1 MAICLPGMASRLNL
15 AATSATRSAPFVITM
30 NCIST
35 MMRKMIKPTT
45 TFPLSTKS
53 PKALMTW
60 PDEPILVRMF
70 LVVETLI
77 PSLNRVV
84 TSSGDG
90 KMENSRGSRMVMV
103 VTRIIMERDIFNI
116 IATSTRPAGSG
127 MINSSMIISTKST
140 TE

>member
-1 MAICLPGMASRLNL
+1 M
-15 AATSATRSAPFVITM
+15 
-30 NCIST
+30 
-35 MMRKMIKPTT
+35 
-45 TFPLSTKS
+45 
-53 PKALMTW
+53 
-60 PDEPILVRMF
+60 VRMF

-84 TSSGDG
+84 TSSRDG